1 MAQPQRAQSPTADL
15 MTLLNQLE
23 PGDSRDTVARLL
35 TSAGRMAEWPP
46 EAEQLEPA
54 AGEVAQG
61 WDSMHPRPMKRG
73 GWDALP
79 DDVQESFDTLDTLK
93 REASGLTANL
103 DSLSKG
109 QKKRNLQRLRGIQ
122 DRLHSI
128 ARSLWMREAKS
139 ILLDRSGQVA
149 GVAEYQGAQWAVE
162 VMAEITAR
170 IGAERA
176 APQAK
181 PDATQRLLSGIA
193 QDGGVFLETCQ
204 AQMEAGDVQ
213 EPHSPGCGCCH

>member
-1 MAQPQRAQSPTADL
+1 
-15 MTLLNQLE
+15 MTLINQLE
-23 PGDSRDTVARLL
+23 PGDARDTVAHLL
-35 TSAGRMAEWPP
+35 ASAGQMAECPP
-46 EAEQLEPA
+46 APEQLEPA

-61 WDSMHPRPMKRG
+61 WDSMLPRPMKRG

-79 DDVQESFDTLDTLK
+79 DDVQESFDAIDTMK
-93 REASGLTANL
+93 REASGLTANF

-109 QKKRNLQRLRGIQ
+109 KKKRHLQRIRGIQ
-122 DRLHSI
+122 DRLHSL

-139 ILLDRSGQVA
+139 VLLDHSGQIT

-162 VMAEITAR
+162 LMAELTAR
-170 IGAERA
+170 IGVEHA

-181 PDATQRLLSGIA
+181 PEATQRLLSGIA

-204 AQMEAGDVQ
+204 AQMAAGDVQ